1 MHPIVRDEVYR
12 IGYEAI
18 RNACVHSQAA
28 NLRVDLAYAH
38 DLILSVRDNGV
49 GINPAIVDEGKQEH
63 FGLQGMRERARGI
76 MAKFTI
82 DTSPGFGTEMTLVV
96 PGSIIY
102 RATNSRGRKWPAIE
116 SLLKRIGL
124 TSDSTDS

>member
-1 MHPIVRDEVYR
+1 MHPIVRNEVYR

-18 RNACVHSQAA
+18 RNACVHSQAT
-28 NLRVDLAYAH
+28 NLRVALAYAD
-38 DLILSVRDNGV
+38 DLILRVRDNGV

-63 FGLQGMRERARGI
+63 FGLEGMRERARRI

-82 DTSPGFGTEMTLVV
+82 NTSPGSGTEMTLVV

-102 RATNSRGRKWPAIE
+102 RITNSRGRKWPGIE
-116 SLLKRIGL
+116 SLLKRMGL
-124 TSDSTDS
+124 SSNSTDC